1 MSRALLLAVM
11 AATGASPAVAAG
23 SSNAVPL
30 FARQTGLT
38 CAQCHVLYGAPVP
51 SFTFTGKKFRMNG
64 YRMPWVSQKIE
75 AGEPGAI
82 NGRRL
87 DINLIPYLSFRYQ
100 SIFASQSKAPGA
112 PSPGPVSSN
121 PTSRLAIFSGGA
133 FGDNFGLWTEF
144 YLTPPNDNPGGEWGI
159 GNFTYDEYDLR
170 YVKTVGDNNTIGLG
184 FSNQGVSEISG
195 FGPWSPGGS
204 MITTGGVAG
213 WAHPNRGQLFGYG
226 WLRDQLFFSLGAQP
240 GMDNLSWSKSSII
253 GNVAFAPFHE
263 DQKEAWVNVEFSLGN
278 DNIPL
283 LTNRSSVTNNTTW
296 NTTDA
301 VGGVSATHGGV
312 PFSAR
317 DIKTTRRLTGELLYG
332 FVDHG
337 PHSINLGASYNLNK
351 DNYQNTATAEV
362 NSVFGRIRYVYE
374 RTWGLDV
381 QVGKNV
387 TYKYTDGTT
396 TAHTIPNKL
405 AYNMYG
411 TFQPAMN
418 VLIALNYGRS
428 QTLALDTPAL
438 TGWNWTLNIDYLF

>member
-100 SIFASQSKAPGA
+100 SVFASQSKAPGA
-112 PSPGPVSSN
+112 TSPGPISSN

-204 MITTGGVAG
+204 MITTGGIAG
-213 WAHPNRGQLFGYG
+213 WSHPNRGQLFGYG

-240 GMDNLSWSKSSII
+240 GMDNLNWYKSSII

-263 DQKEAWVNVEFSLGN
+263 DQKEAWVNFEFSFGN

-283 LTNRSSVTNNTTW
+283 LTNRSSITNNTSW

-301 VGGVSATHGGV
+301 VGGVSATNGGA
-312 PFSAR
+312 PFAAR
-317 DIKTTRRLTGELLYG
+317 DIKTTHRLTGELLYG

-337 PHSINLGASYNLNK
+337 PHSLNLGASYNINK
-351 DNYQNTATAEV
+351 DNYLNTATAEV

-381 QVGKNV
+381 QVGKQT
-387 TYKYTDGTT
+387 TYKYTDGTGA
-396 TAHTIPNKL
+396 AHTIPNKL

-428 QTLALDTPAL
+428 QTFTLDTPSL

>member
-11 AATGASPAVAAG
+11 SALGASPAVAAG

-64 YRMPWVSQKIE
+64 YRMPWISQKIE

-87 DINLIPYLSFRYQ
+87 DINLVPYLSFRYQ

-112 PSPGPVSSN
+112 ASPGPVSSN

-144 YLTPPNDNPGGEWGI
+144 YLTPPNDAPGGEWGI

-184 FSNQGVSEISG
+184 FSNQGVAEISG

-226 WLRDQLFFSLGAQP
+226 WVHDQLFMTLGAQP
-240 GMDNLSWSKSSII
+240 GMDNLNWNKSSII
-253 GNVAFAPFHE
+253 GNVAFAPWHE
-263 DQKEAWVNVEFSLGN
+263 DQKEAWINVEFSFGN

-283 LTNRSSVTNNTTW
+283 LTNRSTVINNTTW
-296 NTTDA
+296 GTTDA
-301 VGGVSATHGGV
+301 VQGVSATNGGA
-312 PFSAR
+312 PYAAR
-317 DIKTTRRLTGELLYG
+317 DISHTRRITTELLYG

-337 PHSINLGASYNLNK
+337 PHSLDLGASYNLNK
-351 DNYQNTATAEV
+351 DNYLNTGTAEV
-362 NSVFGRIRYVYE
+362 NSVFGRLRYVYE
-374 RTWGLDV
+374 RTWGMDL
-381 QVGKNV
+381 QLGKQT
-387 TYKYTDGTT
+387 TYKYTDGAGN
-396 TAHTIPNKL
+396 AHTIPNKL

-418 VLIALNYGRS
+418 VLIALNYGR
-428 QTLALDTPAL
+428 QQRLTLDNPAA
-438 TGWNWTLNIDYLF
+438 TGWSWTLNIDYLF

>member
-87 DINLIPYLSFRYQ
+87 DINLVPYLSFRYQ
-100 SIFASQSKAPGA
+100 SVFAAQSKAPGA
-112 PSPGPVSSN
+112 ADKGPITSN

-159 GNFTYDEYDLR
+159 GNFTFDEYDLR

-204 MITTGGVAG
+204 MITTGGIAG

-240 GMDNLSWSKSSII
+240 GMDNLNWYKSSII

-283 LTNRSSVTNNTTW
+283 LTNRSSITNNTSW

-301 VGGVSATHGGV
+301 VNGVSATHGGA
-312 PFSAR
+312 PYAAR

-337 PHSINLGASYNLNK
+337 PHSLNLGASYNINK
-351 DNYQNTATAEV
+351 DNYLNTATAEV
-362 NSVFGRIRYVYE
+362 NSVFGRLRYVYE
-374 RTWGLDV
+374 RTWGLDL
-381 QVGKNV
+381 QVGKNT
-387 TYKYTDGTT
+387 TYKYTDGTGA
-396 TAHTIPNKL
+396 AHTIPNKL
-405 AYNMYG
+405 SYNMYG

-418 VLIALNYGRS
+418 VLIALNYGRQ
-428 QTLALDTPAL
+428 QTFTLDNPAL
-438 TGWNWTLNIDYLF
+438 TGWSWNLNIDYLF